1 MKNKKPKIRISIK
14 KKYKEI
20 MEDGNK
26 SMSDISSDLNE
37 EDFSWVEKEGNEGIK
52 KLYTE
57 FPFQEWSDF
66 LKCDFSKENIIEGP
80 EYQEKVCNIFE
91 NFIFK
96 SEKFQKE
103 EHNCN
108 IFQNYLNKEL
118 KTLSIK
124 KLQPDFIIINI
135 RKENFLEIIE
145 KNKCMFRK
153 WKNFQIPE
161 EFKYVTVF
169 GEIKKNPKLIKTKK
183 KKQLLNYV
191 SFKNFMNRTQKLIY
205 FVVLYVFDNSYLN
218 FWNKTFF
225 DTYDII
231 ISYMPKLYK
240 RKYLESF
247 NYLCNKN
254 EPSKNKNSIVE
265 SNLEE
270 KSTEKNYTFNF
281 DDFVNEKKKQIF
293 SLIDIDENEEK
304 KFDESELER
313 IKKEN
318 IEIKNAFDLSVK
330 KCQIKQQHLFEMR
343 KLEDN
348 VIRNKRKRED
358 EELHSEHIEIFDR
371 LGKLCQNLVSQR
383 KKKEI
388 PLKVDME
395 KKQ

>member
-37 EDFSWVEKEGNEGIK
+37 EDFSWVEKEVNEGIK

-183 KKQLLNYV
+183 KKTTV
-191 SFKNFMNRTQKLIY
+191 
-205 FVVLYVFDNSYLN
+205 
-218 FWNKTFF
+218 
-225 DTYDII
+225 
-231 ISYMPKLYK
+231 
-240 RKYLESF
+240 
-247 NYLCNKN
+247 
-254 EPSKNKNSIVE
+254 
-265 SNLEE
+265 
-270 KSTEKNYTFNF
+270 
-281 DDFVNEKKKQIF
+281 
-293 SLIDIDENEEK
+293 
-304 KFDESELER
+304 
-313 IKKEN
+313 
-318 IEIKNAFDLSVK
+318 
-330 KCQIKQQHLFEMR
+330 
-343 KLEDN
+343 
-348 VIRNKRKRED
+348 
-358 EELHSEHIEIFDR
+358 
-371 LGKLCQNLVSQR
+371 KLCFLQKFYEQNPKINIFCCFICFR
-383 KKKEI
+383 
-388 PLKVDME
+388 
-395 KKQ
+395 

>member
-1 MKNKKPKIRISIK
+1 
-14 KKYKEI
+14 
-20 MEDGNK
+20 
-26 SMSDISSDLNE
+26 
-37 EDFSWVEKEGNEGIK
+37 
-52 KLYTE
+52 
-57 FPFQEWSDF
+57 
-66 LKCDFSKENIIEGP
+66 
-80 EYQEKVCNIFE
+80 
-91 NFIFK
+91 
-96 SEKFQKE
+96 
-103 EHNCN
+103 
-108 IFQNYLNKEL
+108 
-118 KTLSIK
+118 
-124 KLQPDFIIINI
+124 
-135 RKENFLEIIE
+135 
-145 KNKCMFRK
+145 
-153 WKNFQIPE
+153 
-161 EFKYVTVF
+161 
-169 GEIKKNPKLIKTKK
+169 
-183 KKQLLNYV
+183 
-191 SFKNFMNRTQKLIY
+191 MNRTQKLIY

-318 IEIKNAFDLSVK
+318 IGIKNAFDLSVK
-330 KCQIKQQHLFEMR
+330 KCKIKQQHLFEMR

-358 EELHSEHIEIFDR
+358 EELYSEHIEIFDC